1 MLLFV
6 SPIMV
11 NYLQNVQARIC
22 YTGIKLG
29 TKFINIKD
37 LVKKSHQHDVVYYA
51 ACPKPVFVEH
61 YTGETGRG
69 LNERVI
75 DHNGRDKKSHL
86 YKHSQESNHPCVA
99 LSDFK
104 ITGSNFQNQKFKTK
118 IAESLLIREKRSSL
132 NTQEISIPLKLFI

>member
-1 MLLFV
+1 MKIATSHLKVTQCNTGMVTFLEVFIKMLLFV
-6 SPIMV
+6 FPIMV

-37 LVKKSHQHDVVYYA
+37 LVKKSHQRDVVYYA
-51 ACPKPVFVEH
+51 ACPKPVCAED

-75 DHNGRDKKSHL
+75 DHSH
-86 YKHSQESNHPCVA
+86 C
-99 LSDFK
+99 
-104 ITGSNFQNQKFKTK
+104 
-118 IAESLLIREKRSSL
+118 
-132 NTQEISIPLKLFI
+132 

>member
-22 YTGIKLG
+22 YTGIKLD

-86 YKHSQESNHPCVA
+86 YKHSQESNHIV
-99 LSDFK
+99 LH
-104 ITGSNFQNQKFKTK
+104 
-118 IAESLLIREKRSSL
+118 
-132 NTQEISIPLKLFI
+132 